1 MHSPTNLSESEVPQK
16 LPLWLSWTIASAFAA
31 GLAGL
36 IQGILFANPQIP
48 GLVWVGPLLGAPIVG
63 LLQGVAL
70 RSHLRRARAW
80 AKASAIGLLAGLAAG
95 GLLFLLGSQFSLGGS
110 LVLLGFPIAAAIQ
123 GAFQARVLRSRV
135 SQPNRWIFICA
146 LAWLINLVPMIFW
159 GVIML
164 NLAEQSLAGYWFMTG
179 FLNGGLVGLIRGI
192 GLSLLLYP
200 PSPRS
205 RG

>member
-1 MHSPTNLSESEVPQK
+1 MNLSDPERPQQ

-36 IQGILFANPQIP
+36 IQGILLATPQI
-48 GLVWVGPLLGAPIVG
+48 GGVAWVLGPLLGALIVG

-70 RSHLRRARAW
+70 RSHLRRAKAW
-80 AKASAIGLLAGLAAG
+80 AKASAIGLLAGLAVG
-95 GLLFLLGSQFSLGGS
+95 GLIVLLVSQFSIGGA

-135 SQPNRWIFICA
+135 QQPNRWIFVCA

-159 GVIML
+159 GMILL
-164 NLAEQSLAGYWFMTG
+164 NLTEQSLAGYWFMTG

-200 PSPRS
+200 PSSRS
-205 RG
+205 GP

>member
-1 MHSPTNLSESEVPQK
+1 MNLSDPERPQQ

-36 IQGILFANPQIP
+36 IQGILLATPQI
-48 GLVWVGPLLGAPIVG
+48 GGVAWVLGPLLGALIVG

-70 RSHLRRARAW
+70 RSHLRRAKAW
-80 AKASAIGLLAGLAAG
+80 AKASAIGLLAGLAVG
-95 GLLFLLGSQFSLGGS
+95 VPIVLVIGQSSMGSPFVALA
-110 LVLLGFPIAAAIQ
+110 GFPIAAAIQ

-135 SQPNRWIFICA
+135 QQPNRWIFVCA

-159 GVIML
+159 GMILL
-164 NLAEQSLAGYWFMTG
+164 NLTEQSLAGYWFMTG
-179 FLNGGLVGLIRGI
+179 FLNGGLVGLIRGV

-200 PSPRS
+200 SSSRS
-205 RG
+205 GP

>member
-1 MHSPTNLSESEVPQK
+1 MHLSDSESPPK
-16 LPLWLSWTIASAFAA
+16 LPLWLTWTIASAFAA

-36 IQGILFANPQIP
+36 IQAILFANPQIG

-63 LLQGVAL
+63 LIQGAVL

-80 AKASAIGLLAGLAAG
+80 AKASAIGLLAGLAVG
-95 GLLFLLGSQFSLGGS
+95 GLLFLLSSQLSLGGS

-146 LAWLINLVPMIFW
+146 LAWLINLVPMLIW
-159 GVIML
+159 GMILL
-164 NLAEQSLAGYWFMTG
+164 NLADQSLAAYGFITG

-192 GLSLLLYP
+192 GLGLLLYP
-200 PSPRS
+200 PSSRS